1 MIFKVLLS
9 ISLLFTTTPVLAQEG
24 DAALRDLEIGLA
36 GLQEAAKNPALLAQL
51 MQDLQV
57 NQDLILGT
65 STRHDTCTTTVRP
78 LTC

>member
-9 ISLLFTTTPVLAQEG
+9 VSLIFTAAPVFAQEG

-57 NQDLILGT
+57 IKDLISRN
-65 STRHDTCTTTVRP
+65 STEIIHIRRCGR
-78 LTC
+78 